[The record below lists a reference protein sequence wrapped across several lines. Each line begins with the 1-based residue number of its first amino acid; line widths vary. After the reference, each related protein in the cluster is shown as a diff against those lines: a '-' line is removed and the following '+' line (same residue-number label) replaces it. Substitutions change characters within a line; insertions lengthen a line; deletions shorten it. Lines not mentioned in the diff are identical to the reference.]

1 MHSPSPRS
9 VFRRPV
15 LLLCSALLCGCAAV
29 GPQYQAPVPQQLTV
43 PSAWQAALPHA
54 GDTGQLLTW
63 WEQFHDATLNQLL
76 QSAEASNPS
85 LRKAAANI
93 ASARANV
100 STANAA
106 GQPTLTGSAAAS
118 RGRTTGTS
126 TTTTTTGALDASWE
140 LDLFGSVRRSVESA
154 DALVSAR
161 QADWHDAR
169 VSLAA
174 EVATDYFTYRACQL
188 TLASTQ
194 ADALSRQATADI
206 TRRSLQAGMS
216 ARSDAALA
224 DASAASAAA
233 TATAQQASCDLT
245 VKALVTLTGLDE
257 PTLRQQLAAQAPSLP
272 TPQMFA
278 LSALPVAL
286 LSQRPDLVSYERS
299 LASASA
305 EIGVAE
311 ADRYPRLSLVGSLSG
326 SKTAG
331 NANSTSW
338 SFGPSLSLPLLNG
351 GAKLA
356 AVASAQAAY
365 DLALANYQQA
375 VRSAV
380 QEVEEDL
387 VQLDSAT
394 RREADLRRSA
404 LGYRAYANTVESL
417 WRAGGE
423 SLLNLEIARRDAI
436 AAEQSLITVQRD
448 QLLYG
453 VALYKAVGGG
463 WSVQAPAMSSGEVK

>member
-54 GDTGQLLTW
+54 GDTGQLLAW

-161 QADWHDAR
+161 
-169 VSLAA
+169 
-174 EVATDYFTYRACQL
+174 
-188 TLASTQ
+188 
-194 ADALSRQATADI
+194 
-206 TRRSLQAGMS
+206 
-216 ARSDAALA
+216 
-224 DASAASAAA
+224 
-233 TATAQQASCDLT
+233 
-245 VKALVTLTGLDE
+245 
-257 PTLRQQLAAQAPSLP
+257 
-272 TPQMFA
+272 
-278 LSALPVAL
+278 
-286 LSQRPDLVSYERS
+286 
-299 LASASA
+299 
-305 EIGVAE
+305 
-311 ADRYPRLSLVGSLSG
+311 RLS
-326 SKTAG
+326 
-331 NANSTSW
+331 W
-338 SFGPSLSLPLLNG
+338 
-351 GAKLA
+351 
-356 AVASAQAAY
+356 
-365 DLALANYQQA
+365 
-375 VRSAV
+375 
-380 QEVEEDL
+380 
-387 VQLDSAT
+387 
-394 RREADLRRSA
+394 
-404 LGYRAYANTVESL
+404 
-417 WRAGGE
+417 W
-423 SLLNLEIARRDAI
+423 
-436 AAEQSLITVQRD
+436 
-448 QLLYG
+448 
-453 VALYKAVGGG
+453 
-463 WSVQAPAMSSGEVK
+463 

>member
-1 MHSPSPRS
+1 
-9 VFRRPV
+9 
-15 LLLCSALLCGCAAV
+15 
-29 GPQYQAPVPQQLTV
+29 
-43 PSAWQAALPHA
+43 
-54 GDTGQLLTW
+54 
-63 WEQFHDATLNQLL
+63 
-76 QSAEASNPS
+76 
-85 LRKAAANI
+85 
-93 ASARANV
+93 
-100 STANAA
+100 
-106 GQPTLTGSAAAS
+106 
-118 RGRTTGTS
+118 
-126 TTTTTTGALDASWE
+126 
-140 LDLFGSVRRSVESA
+140 
-154 DALVSAR
+154 
-161 QADWHDAR
+161 
-169 VSLAA
+169 
-174 EVATDYFTYRACQL
+174 
-188 TLASTQ
+188 
-194 ADALSRQATADI
+194 
-206 TRRSLQAGMS
+206 
-216 ARSDAALA
+216 
-224 DASAASAAA
+224 
-233 TATAQQASCDLT
+233 
-245 VKALVTLTGLDE
+245 
-257 PTLRQQLAAQAPSLP
+257 
-272 TPQMFA
+272 MFA
-278 LSALPVAL
+278 LSTLPVVL

-463 WSVQAPAMSSGEVK
+463 WSVQAPAMSSGEAK